1 MSSNKYIRCRNNED
15 FLVESQSSIE
25 IKKTTRG
32 VTFTVKVYNSDP
44 YNALEAAN
52 TIFDKCKKKYSEG
65 NNDAK

>member
-1 MSSNKYIRCRNNED
+1 MTSGKYVTWKNNDD

-44 YNALEAAN
+44 YDALEAAN
-52 TIFDKCKKKYSEG
+52 TIFDKCKKKYSEE
-65 NNDAK
+65 NNDTK